1 MPGSE
6 RSVSGSALPQPG
18 DLIAGKY
25 RIERE
30 IGRGGMSVVFGAR
43 HAVTGRRFALKWL
56 LPEISV
62 HPDAAE
68 RFIRESQVSGR
79 LQHPNVVEV
88 FDIGQDAG
96 THYMVMEW
104 LAGESLADRL
114 ERVGAL
120 SVRDACGY
128 LIPCMRGV
136 AAAHAAGIVHR
147 DLKPANI
154 FLCEATKDSSELPKV
169 LDFGI
174 SKLSISSGD
183 VHSPVTS
190 IGILLGTPHYM
201 APEQMQAEPVDA
213 RTDVYAFGVILYQL
227 LSGSLP
233 FPATNYGALVV
244 QVATETP
251 RPLQELVPTL
261 PAGVADCVAR
271 AMARA
276 ASDRFQN
283 LHALITALEPYATG
297 TLPRPSHR
305 GTYPTFVDE
314 PVVKVRPFAAPGL
327 PASARPSK
335 ATPATPA
342 RRRRQLALYLGA
354 CVFVAIATALSLQA
368 RNREQRAGQR
378 PSTTLQAASEAGT
391 PSAPPP
397 PPVATPRASPSA
409 ATSQTATEPKTAI
422 ESKSA
427 TDTKRATVALPD
439 RAPDATPPAN
449 TRALNPAQPR
459 GKQRPRSAKPKA
471 EAPRETERDGAHNP
485 LDMLIQ

>member
-1 MPGSE
+1 MLGSE
-6 RSVSGSALPQPG
+6 RSVPGASALPQPG

-25 RIERE
+25 RVERE
-30 IGRGGMSVVFGAR
+30 IGRGGMSVVFGAK
-43 HAVTGRRFALKWL
+43 HQVTGRRFALKWL

-120 SVRDACGY
+120 SLRDACGF

-154 FLCEATKDSSELPKV
+154 FLCQATRESSELAKV

-174 SKLSISSGD
+174 SKLSIASGD

-201 APEQMQAEPVDA
+201 APEQMQAQPVDA
-213 RTDVYAFGVILYQL
+213 RTDVYAFGVILYQV

-233 FPATNYGALVV
+233 FSATNYGALVV

-251 RPLQELVPTL
+251 RPLQELVPGV
-261 PAGVADCVAR
+261 PPGVADCVAR
-271 AMARA
+271 AMARPA
-276 ASDRFQN
+276 ADRFQN
-283 LHALITALEPYATG
+283 LHALITALEPYAMG
-297 TLPRPSHR
+297 TLPRPSSR
-305 GTYPTFVDE
+305 GTYPTILDE
-314 PVVKVRPFAAPGL
+314 PVATVRPFDPPGM
-327 PASARPSK
+327 ASSVRPS
-335 ATPATPA
+335 AAASITPAK
-342 RRRRQLALYLGA
+342 RRKQLALYLAA
-354 CVFVAIATALSLQA
+354 CVFVAVATVLSLRA
-368 RNREQRAGQR
+368 RNRER
-378 PSTTLQAASEAGT
+378 PVGDRPTTSLQAASETVAPAAPAAPERRDAT
-391 PSAPPP
+391 PSASRAAAGSASAESAAPGDVTLAPPAASARAVKPPP
-397 PPVATPRASPSA
+397 
-409 ATSQTATEPKTAI
+409 
-422 ESKSA
+422 
-427 TDTKRATVALPD
+427 
-439 RAPDATPPAN
+439 
-449 TRALNPAQPR
+449 TRM
-459 GKQRPRSAKPKA
+459 KQRPRTAKPKA
-471 EAPRETERDGAHNP
+471 DAPLEPSEQEGTHNP
-485 LDMLIQ
+485 LNMIIQ